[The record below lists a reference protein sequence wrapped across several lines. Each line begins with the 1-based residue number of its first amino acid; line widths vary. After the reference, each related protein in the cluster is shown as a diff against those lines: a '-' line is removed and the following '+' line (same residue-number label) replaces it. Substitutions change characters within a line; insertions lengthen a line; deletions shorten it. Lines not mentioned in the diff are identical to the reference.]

1 MMVLLKRAGGLK
13 GPPALFSELNNKKMG
28 ANASKMCLAVKW
40 SLANKIINNIITS
53 GEQVL
58 RIANRIRLVFGK
70 VLNEEKVL
78 WNE

>member
-1 MMVLLKRAGGLK
+1 
-13 GPPALFSELNNKKMG
+13 
-28 ANASKMCLAVKW
+28 MCLAVKW
-40 SLANKIINNIITS
+40 SLASKIIILS